1 MGTNV
6 KYLLFSCVLSSVVAS
21 SCSSAK
27 FGGGTD
33 SGPKAAKKAKQ
44 EEAKKEIFPIPTAA
58 EPTHVYSITD
68 LDQQVVAEGLEGSC
82 VQSFS
87 RPGPDGWGS
96 INTFYESSIFPR
108 LQNNKK
114 INLTTVKSIPQGDT
128 LLFSAFLA
136 CEAPSDSYI
145 KKQMQDFCVRLYEKE
160 GVRFPVG
167 DIKVC
172 DQIYT
177 NQNSFGQRRSDFTSV
192 TPDGGIT
199 KHLLISTRFFGSAI
213 SLDSFMD
220 AVRKK
225 FGAAVKVSIVYPKS
239 ADCFYKFNPPQADT
253 YWKMPF
259 TAKVS
264 TPSSL
269 FEDIAKASGG
279 KTFDLCS
286 DRDLASLESSL

>member
-1 MGTNV
+1 M
-6 KYLLFSCVLSSVVAS
+6 KYLLFSCVLISVAAS
-21 SCSSAK
+21 ACSSAN

-44 EEAKKEIFPIPTAA
+44 EDAKKIDPAPNDAIPA

-68 LDQQVVAEGLEGSC
+68 LDQSVLAEGLEGSC
-82 VQSFS
+82 KQGYV
-87 RPGPDGWGS
+87 GNKGNS
-96 INTFYESSIFPR
+96 IGINNTFYESLILPP

-114 INLTTVKSIPQGDT
+114 INLTTVKIRGQEFDT
-128 LLFSAFLA
+128 LLFSAFLV
-136 CEAPSDSYI
+136 CQAPSDSYI
-145 KKQMQDFCVRLYEKE
+145 FKQQQDYCVPPV
-160 GVRFPVG
+160 GGIVGFPMG

-172 DQIYT
+172 DQLYS
-177 NQNSFGQRRSDFTSV
+177 NQHSFGQRPSDFSSV
-192 TPDGGIT
+192 SPDGGVT
-199 KHLLISTRFFGSAI
+199 NHLLISTRFFGSAI
-213 SLDSFMD
+213 SSDSFMD

-253 YWKMPF
+253 YWKMPSMEK
-259 TAKVS
+259 AR

-269 FEDIAKASGG
+269 FEDVAKASGG

-286 DRDLASLESSL
+286 DPDLASLESSL